1 MMATMPITARMM
13 TSGFLLVDAPL
24 GTLAELTVSS

>member
-1 MMATMPITARMM
+1 MSTMPTTARMM

-24 GTLAELTVSS
+24 DTLAELTVSS